1 MSGEGCIRT
10 LSCQAGQP
18 CSRLVLV
25 VVGLAIV
32 NLILQDF
39 GKRLERD
46 IKKSV
51 NARIEHTTSLT
62 GQTVG
67 L

>member
-1 MSGEGCIRT
+1 MFKVRKAIIT
-10 LSCQAGQP
+10 PPLSHNFT
-18 CSRLVLV
+18 S
-25 VVGLAIV
+25 
-32 NLILQDF
+32 QDF

-62 GQTVG
+62 GQTVR